1 MTGVQAPRVTHADLA
16 QCRAM
21 IREGSKTFYTSSKLF
36 PQRICDAARS
46 LYAFCRVADDAV
58 DQSDDVAAAVHALKR
73 RLDAIERLDPEPF
86 AADRAYADL
95 AYRYAIPRK
104 LPDAL
109 IDGFVW
115 DASGQKCRTESD
127 LIAYAV
133 RVAGSVGAMMAI
145 IMQAR
150 APEAIARA
158 TDLGIAMQLTNI
170 ARDVGEDARMGRLY
184 LPETWMREAGLDPD
198 EFLADPKHSEALAS
212 VIARVL
218 KRANEFYD
226 RACGGI
232 ALLPK
237 SCRPAIHASS
247 LLYREI
253 GREVER
259 NFYDS
264 VTKRAVVPKRRKL
277 MLLGKALLL
286 SFSPAGDTLADP
298 APEARFVVDA
308 VIAAPVPKPYP
319 ISFDEKAEWVTNLF
333 LRLDGR
339 KS

>member
-1 MTGVQAPRVTHADLA
+1 
-16 QCRAM
+16 
-21 IREGSKTFYTSSKLF
+21 
-36 PQRICDAARS
+36 
-46 LYAFCRVADDAV
+46 
-58 DQSDDVAAAVHALKR
+58 
-73 RLDAIERLDPEPF
+73 
-86 AADRAYADL
+86 
-95 AYRYAIPRK
+95 
-104 LPDAL
+104 
-109 IDGFVW
+109 
-115 DASGQKCRTESD
+115 
-127 LIAYAV
+127 
-133 RVAGSVGAMMAI
+133 
-145 IMQAR
+145 
-150 APEAIARA
+150 
-158 TDLGIAMQLTNI
+158 
-170 ARDVGEDARMGRLY
+170 
-184 LPETWMREAGLDPD
+184 MREAGLDPD